1 MLFSKKG
8 SFLGILCWAREEAR
22 IIPSLAQSYQ
32 IPESLVK
39 YAVFRIHL
47 TSDSESP
54 AGDGSGNLLT
64 CDSGNS
70 YVIQIREALCPKRA
84 QNSHAFSSPQH

>member
-22 IIPSLAQSYQ
+22 VIPSLAQSYQ

-39 YAVFRIHL
+39 YAVFRVHL

-54 AGDGSGNLLT
+54 AGDDSGNLLT

-70 YVIQIREALCPKRA
+70 YVIQVREALCPKRA